1 MAGEPLIFRVHAIQ
15 RMAQR
20 GISVEDV
27 RRVLDA
33 GEVIE
38 DYPDD
43 FPYPSALVLGWIGRQ
58 AIHVVPATTPAEK
71 IVITVYEPDPARWE
85 PDFKRRKP

>member
-1 MAGEPLIFRVHAIQ
+1 MAHEPLIFRVHAIQ

-20 GISVEDV
+20 GINVEDV
-27 RRVLDA
+27 RQVLDT

-38 DYPDD
+38 NYPDD
-43 FPYPSALVLGWIGRQ
+43 CPYPSALVLGWVRGQ
-58 AIHVVPATTPAEK
+58 PIHIVAATTPAEK

-85 PDFKRRKP
+85 PDFKRRKL

>member
-1 MAGEPLIFRVHAIQ
+1 MAGERLIFRVHAIQ

-27 RRVLDA
+27 RQTLET

-43 FPYPSALVLGWIGRQ
+43 FPYPSALMLGRIDGR
-58 AIHVVPATTPAEK
+58 ALHVMVAAAPAEK
-71 IVITVYEPDPARWE
+71 IVITVYEPDPGRW
-85 PDFKRRKP
+85 DADLKRRTS

>member
-1 MAGEPLIFRVHAIQ
+1 MSSERLIFRIHAIQ

-27 RRVLDA
+27 RRILET
-33 GEVIE
+33 GQVIE
-38 DYPDD
+38 DYPND
-43 FPYPSALVLGWIGRQ
+43 FPYPSALVLGWIGGRV
-58 AIHVVPATTPAEK
+58 IHVVAATTPSEK

-85 PDFKRRKP
+85 ADWKRRKP

>member
-1 MAGEPLIFRVHAIQ
+1 MADGQLVFRVHAIE

-20 GISVEDV
+20 AIGVGDV
-27 RRVLDA
+27 RLVLDA

-43 FPYPSALVLGWIGRQ
+43 LPYPSALMLGWIGERPL
-58 AIHVVPATTPAEK
+58 HVVAATAPNRK
-71 IVITVYEPDPARWE
+71 IIITVYEPDLSRWE
-85 PDFKRRKP
+85 SDYKRRKP

>member
-1 MAGEPLIFRVHAIQ
+1 
-15 RMAQR
+15 MAQR
-20 GISVEDV
+20 AISTGDV
-27 RRVLDA
+27 RLVLDS

-43 FPYPSALVLGWIGRQ
+43 YPYPSALVLGWVGGR
-58 AIHVVPATTPAEK
+58 AIHVIAATSPSER
-71 IVITVYEPDPARWE
+71 IVITVYQPDPARWE